1 MKKPSKIIVVTA
13 KKAFLLAPSFR
24 AITLFGVVYCNKKE
38 DVELINNST
47 TVDSILK
54 CHETIHVR
62 QAENTKNSWCLYY
75 LNYIWQW
82 ICNLPLLFEGAKMP
96 YKFIPYELEAYANE
110 TDYSYAY
117 SACNYWRKFK
127 KLSLK
132 QKMNFARRHNSSF
145 KRFRDF
151 INETIIPEMNG
162 EV

>member
-1 MKKPSKIIVVTA
+1 MVTA
-13 KKAFLLAPSFR
+13 KKAHLLLPSFR

-38 DVELINNST
+38 DIELINNSAKI
-47 TVDSILK
+47 DNELK

-82 ICNLPLLFEGAKMP
+82 ICNLPLLFEGSIMP
-96 YKFIPYELEAYANE
+96 YKFIAYELEAYANE

-117 SACNYWRKFK
+117 GVCNNWRKFK

-132 QKMNFARRHNSSF
+132 QKMNFAKKYNRSF

-151 INETIIPEMNG
+151 IKETIIPEMNG
-162 EV
+162 EN